1 MPTTFECT
9 TCGKHFASR
18 FSMERHQENQ
28 HIDEE
33 SATTETNNASDN
45 VSEVLSDNGHNA
57 SDSHSIDSNASHSDE
72 THMSEDEDDTEDEC
86 ADISSSEETSESDSD
101 EESEG
106 EDDDTDVD
114 NSVFSDIINQANN
127 IHEGK
132 REELFEKYTDSG
144 MSDYEASIQ
153 AHAKVLN
160 LYQKTTRRLFTE
172 HILKMLK
179 VLSHPVTKIIVKKA
193 NDLESEGMDRDEAIR
208 VAIRYRKHLVNRFF
222 LSLNTKSNGTSEDE
236 NDDTVMN

>member
-9 TCGKHFASR
+9 TCGKYFATR

-28 HIDEE
+28 HID
-33 SATTETNNASDN
+33 DD
-45 VSEVLSDNGHNA
+45 SEVLSDNDQNA
-57 SDSHSIDSNASHSDE
+57 SDSNSTDSNASHSDE
-72 THMSEDEDDTEDEC
+72 TYMSEDECT
-86 ADISSSEETSESDSD
+86 DISSSEETSESDSD

-106 EDDDTDVD
+106 EDNDTDVD

-144 MSDYEASIQ
+144 MSDYEAGIQ
-153 AHAKVLN
+153 AHAEVLN

-208 VAIRYRKHLVNRFF
+208 VAVRYRKHLVNRFF
-222 LSLNTKSNGTSEDE
+222 LSLNTKSSDTSEDE
-236 NDDTVMN
+236 NDDIVMN